1 MFKSLIKESRYCK
14 NNGQYQQY
22 IVPKAMEKK
31 IPYYGYPQPFKFGFI
46 SLENRYEFK
55 VPEIRTDANEFLIH
69 TYKKMEYRPNGKIK
83 FRNKYWII
91 TNVSVSYE
99 EDGFNV
105 VEHYFLT
112 VK

>member
-1 MFKSLIKESRYCK
+1 
-14 NNGQYQQY
+14 
-22 IVPKAMEKK
+22 
-31 IPYYGYPQPFKFGFI
+31 
-46 SLENRYEFK
+46 
-55 VPEIRTDANEFLIH
+55 
-69 TYKKMEYRPNGKIK
+69 MEYRPNGKIK